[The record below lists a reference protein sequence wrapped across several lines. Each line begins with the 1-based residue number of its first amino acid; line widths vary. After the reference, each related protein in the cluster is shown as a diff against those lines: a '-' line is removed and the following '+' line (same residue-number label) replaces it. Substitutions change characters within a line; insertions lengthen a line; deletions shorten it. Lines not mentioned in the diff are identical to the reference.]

1 MWPGTSILA
10 QAVTGMSM
18 VTTPQCPD
26 NPVPAIVLPSDGM
39 RAVIHVIT
47 VSKFE
52 VIPGP
57 QFEGV
62 LHGAMFRSTD
72 HLYDL

>member
-1 MWPGTSILA
+1 MFSRPSLLA
-10 QAVTGMSM
+10 QALTGMSI
-18 VTTPQCPD
+18 VTLPHAAD
-26 NPVPAIVLPSDGM
+26 NPVPAVVLPSDGM
-39 RAVIHVIT
+39 RMAIHVIT
-47 VSKFE
+47 LSKFE

-62 LHGAMFRSTD
+62 LYGALFRSTE